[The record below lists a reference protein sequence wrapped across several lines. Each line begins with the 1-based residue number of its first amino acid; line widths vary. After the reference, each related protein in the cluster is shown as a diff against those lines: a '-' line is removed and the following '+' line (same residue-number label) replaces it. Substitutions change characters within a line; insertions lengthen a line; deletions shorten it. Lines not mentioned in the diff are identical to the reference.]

1 MTGAAT
7 IAGEGPP
14 SRRREVLER
23 LEAIVDPCSRSLGRP
38 AGLVA
43 MGIVERVDVVG
54 DAVTVLLLP
63 TFPTCLF
70 RGFFEAEIKAGAA
83 ALPWCCD
90 VAIEFCAAD
99 RLWDESRMAPEAR
112 RRGGEI
118 R

>member
-1 MTGAAT
+1 
-7 IAGEGPP
+7 
-14 SRRREVLER
+14 
-23 LEAIVDPCSRSLGRP
+23 
-38 AGLVA
+38 
-43 MGIVERVDVVG
+43 MGIVERVDVAG
-54 DAVTVLLLP
+54 EAATVLLLP

-70 RGFFEAEIKAGAA
+70 RGFFEEEIKAGAA
-83 ALPWCCD
+83 ALPWCRD